1 MVFYTI
7 ITYIVLALL
16 ALMVGVVGWNILSKD
31 RKERIRYIRQF
42 KKGKGVMIYVI
53 VIPLLVMGRVYDG
66 AHFLDAFFESI
77 PESVS
82 LIVLKFSFDS
92 VGGLMSVLP
101 IFATTVYIAFF
112 LIIVNAFLLT
122 FSLFQQQIWTVRQK
136 LRWLGTKKER
146 LLLIGYNPQNLS
158 VYRSEKNRVAIIVGN
173 IPKADK
179 ERLYIDNIRFV
190 DTKRPIELVEKA
202 LGNAL
207 SGSKR
212 SASVVVINIFDDEQN
227 VAICRKII
235 KRIENFGADER
246 AFLNFFR
253 RFRVFVYG
261 DATFEAIY
269 TDIEDKSKGCITYIN
284 KYRQIAMDFVDRY
297 PFTRFMDERQMD
309 KDSFLVSDKM
319 DINTVMLGFG
329 KTNRQLFL
337 TSVANNQF
345 LEKKKGELVLKKV
358 NYYVFDRVNSRNDK
372 NLNHSYYRFA
382 KELKKVDVN
391 AYLPMPSEPAND
403 EFYFQLDINDQNF
416 YSSIRQI
423 VTNNLSDVNFVVVA
437 YGSDLENLDMAQ
449 KLLEKKREWGVENF
463 VLFVKVRSELAE
475 HRLFEEKDCFAFGV
489 EKDCVY
495 NIDCITND
503 RLSAMAKLRNRL
515 YALENR
521 LGKGEKNLNIQ
532 EVFEQADLQW
542 YTKKTQAERESNI
555 YACLN
560 LRLKL
565 HLMGLDYVKTT
576 QRGDELTEREYLALY
591 TAGDAIRYREIA
603 HGYKVVD
610 YTLDFPDSNRKT
622 MAMQEHYRWNAYMI
636 SKGFVP
642 ATKERILQETAEK
655 NGKLVFTNGKNYRL
669 RAHGNLTTWEGL
681 AEFRRMIAER
691 DGVDE
696 SQVDVM
702 KYDYQALDDIYRLL
716 SEGGYK
722 IIRR

>member
-42 KKGKGVMIYVI
+42 KKGKGAMIYVI
-53 VIPLLVMGRVYDG
+53 IIPLLVMGRVYDG
-66 AHFLDAFFESI
+66 ARFLDSFFESI

-92 VGGLMSVLP
+92 VGSLMSVLP

-146 LLLIGYNPQNLS
+146 LLLIGYNPENLS
-158 VYRSEKNRVAIIVGN
+158 VYRSEKNRVVIIAGD
-173 IPKADK
+173 IPKEDR
-179 ERLYIDNIRFV
+179 ERLYIDNICFLS
-190 DTKRPIELVEKA
+190 TKRTTELIEKA
-202 LGNAL
+202 LDNAL
-207 SGSKR
+207 NGNKR
-212 SASVVVINIFDDEQN
+212 GASVVVINIFDDEQN
-227 VAICRKII
+227 VAMCRRII
-235 KRIENFGADER
+235 KRIESFGADEQ

-261 DATFEAIY
+261 DATFESLY
-269 TDIEDKSKGCITYIN
+269 TDIEDKSKGCITYIS

-297 PFTRFMDERQMD
+297 PFTRFMGEKQIE
-309 KDSFLVSDKM
+309 KDTSLISDKIN
-319 DINTVMLGFG
+319 INTVMLGFG

-345 LEKKKGELVLKKV
+345 LEKRDGEISLKKV
-358 NYYVFDRVNSRNDK
+358 NYYVFDRANTRNDK

-382 KELKKVDVN
+382 EELKKADVN

-403 EFYFQLDINDQNF
+403 EFYFQLDINDHAF
-416 YSSIRQI
+416 YSSMREI
-423 VTNNLSDVNFVVVA
+423 VTKNSSDVNFVVVA

-449 KLLEKKREWGVENF
+449 KLLEKKREWGVENCNKGYAIF
-463 VLFVKVRSELAE
+463 DFDGVFR
-475 HRLFEEKDCFAFGV
+475 EKDCYAFGV

-503 RLSAMAKLRNRL
+503 RLSAIAKLRNRL
-515 YALENR
+515 YALEDR
-521 LGKGEKNLNIQ
+521 LGKGEKHLNIE
-532 EVFEQADLQW
+532 EVFETADLQW
-542 YTKKTQAERESNI
+542 HTQKTQAERESNV

-565 HLMGLDYVKTT
+565 HLMGLDYVSAAEK
-576 QRGDELTEREYLALY
+576 GEGLTESEYLALY
-591 TAGDAIRYREIA
+591 AAGDELRYREIA
-603 HGYKVVD
+603 DGYKVVD
-610 YTLDFPDSNRKT
+610 YSLNFPDSKRKT
-622 MAMQEHYRWNAYMI
+622 MAIQEHYRWNSYLI

-642 ATKERILQETAEK
+642 ATKERILTDKTEK
-655 NGKLVFTNGKNYRL
+655 NGKAVFTNGKNYKL
-669 RAHGNLTTWEGL
+669 REHGNLTTWTGL

-691 DGVDE
+691 DGVE
-696 SQVDVM
+696 EVQADVM
-702 KYDYQALDDIYRLL
+702 KYDYQALDDLYRLL
-716 SEGGYK
+716 SAGGYK